1 MKRGAGDTV
10 LPCHCSSEQQGHIWR
25 ELEGRLGHK
34 GQLGIGSWSCK
45 AHLPLKEM
53 GTRES
58 CEQSR
63 AGHYQMK
70 EALCSDLVTGMALSF
85 GGSDDS
91 SPRRKDI

>member
-10 LPCHCSSEQQGHIWR
+10 LCHCSSEQRGHIWR
-25 ELEGRLGHK
+25 EREGRLGHK
-34 GQLGIGSWSCK
+34 GQLGIGNWPCK
-45 AHLPLKEM
+45 ARLPLEET

-70 EALCSDLVTGMALSF
+70 EALCSGLVTGMALSF